1 MADSPKRVSW
11 DACTWIALIQQEKIR
26 DEKGNVVED
35 RYALA
40 RSVIDLAAQGKI
52 EIAASGLCLAEVCK
66 NPPNAKDGDDKVA
79 PFFEQN
85 YILIVALDTQVGTI
99 ARRLMMAKHAG
110 VRPPDAVHLAT
121 AIVANVDEMHTFDD
135 KLLALDEKLVKRD
148 GNALKICKP
157 AHGGKPMPLLDA
169 IAKPAPAKPPEVEAN
184 AANPAPPAQ
193 DPNKPKEGEAPKP
206 ANTGPEV
213 PPDGGESPVRP
224 KRGDVPQDAQ
234 EALAAHANPGGGDP
248 KQASVTTDP
257 PPSPPPPPTPQPEA
271 DKKT

>member
-1 MADSPKRVSW
+1 MITTPA
-11 DACTWIALIQQEKIR
+11 I
-26 DEKGNVVED
+26 
-35 RYALA
+35 A
-40 RSVIDLAAQGKI
+40 RSAAKNTELALKPVDKPYAELGSIEGIARGVDVDGHGRRLLNVRHRLTGDVIKCILHGQALEVIGRHTVGDVFQG
-52 EIAASGLCLAEVCK
+52 LRVH
-66 NPPNAKDGDDKVA
+66 VH
-79 PFFEQN
+79 
-85 YILIVALDTQVGTI
+85 GTI
-99 ARRLMMAKHAG
+99 RYRSLGHISQVEATEILFARPRADL
-110 VRPPDAVHLAT
+110 PS
-121 AIVANVDEMHTFDD
+121 IDD
-135 KLLALDEKLVKRD
+135 ILDETFTGGLKSEDYLERLRD